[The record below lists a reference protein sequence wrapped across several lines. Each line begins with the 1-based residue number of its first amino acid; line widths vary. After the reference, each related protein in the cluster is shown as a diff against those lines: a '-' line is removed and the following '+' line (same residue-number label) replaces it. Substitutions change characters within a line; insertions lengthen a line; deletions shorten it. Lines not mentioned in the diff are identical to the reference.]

1 VRPFRGA
8 TLSDAGFMPS
18 ETPMHSDG
26 YASSQFGGGGAGAFA
41 DDMRRLVTYTVNMT
55 IDRATETGGAVSQP
69 TSRPPG
75 DETYLDAPYLS
86 IRWRSTPQILYAEWK
101 GFATSSEFR
110 SALLT
115 GVRAMREHK
124 VVGYVS
130 DARLSKVVLPEDEKW
145 AREVWLPQAVAAGL
159 KRMAIVTASA
169 GLGKMAYDD
178 AATAMDS
185 HGLSM
190 RTFGS
195 VDRATTWALTG
206 LA

>member
-1 VRPFRGA
+1 
-8 TLSDAGFMPS
+8 
-18 ETPMHSDG
+18 MHSDG
-26 YASSQFGGGGAGAFA
+26 YAGSQFGWGGTGAFA
-41 DDMRRLVTYTVNMT
+41 DDRRGLVTYTVNMS
-55 IDRATETGGAVSQP
+55 IDQAREALRTPRSND
-69 TSRPPG
+69 

-86 IRWRSTPQILYAEWK
+86 IRWRSVPQILYAEWK
-101 GFATSSEFR
+101 GFATSPEFR

-115 GVRAMREHK
+115 GVRAIREHH

-130 DARLSKVVLPEDEKW
+130 DARKARVVVPEDEVW
-145 AREVWLPQAVAAGL
+145 SREVWLPRAVAAGL

-190 RTFGS
+190 RTFNS
-195 VDRATTWALTG
+195 VATATTWALTG
-206 LA
+206 LS